1 MRCCPPSVNEGT
13 ILANLQSALPP
24 LTTDA
29 SKNCAGDSSVQERLT
44 ALRRQLR
51 RLRLAGYVI
60 PHSDEH
66 QNEYVPPSAERLHWL
81 TGFSG
86 SAGSAIVLRE
96 RAALFVDG
104 RYTVQAAAEVD
115 ASAYEIRHVSREPPA
130 DWLAEHLPAGGRLG
144 YDSWLF
150 TPAQV
155 AILESACRDAEARA
169 VAVSANL
176 IDAIWLDRP
185 PSPAEPMAIHPLD
198 IAGRS
203 AAEKRAEIGEMLRDR
218 RQDAAVLSAP
228 DSIAWLLNVRGGDLP
243 HVPVT
248 LAFAIIAADGSVSL
262 FVDPGKVTP
271 AVRSHLTGDG
281 GVVLYEPTT
290 LPRALRQL
298 GEEGR
303 RVRIDP
309 ERSPAAIEQLLKS
322 AGGIV
327 VSGPDPCLKLKA
339 IKNPVEQEGIRA
351 AHRRDGAAL
360 VAFLAW
366 LAEAAPSGAVSEMTA
381 VARLEACRRRN
392 PLYRGPSFPTIA
404 AAGPNGAV
412 VHYRVTAAS
421 NRPLVLG
428 SLFLL
433 DSGGQYADGTTDVTR
448 TIAVGTPT
456 AEMRE
461 RFTLVLKGHIGI
473 ATLRFPRGTTG
484 TQIDAFARLALWQAG
499 LDYDHGTG
507 HGVGAYLSVHEGPQ
521 SISKMPNRTALEP
534 GMVLSNEPGYYKTG
548 AYGIRIEN
556 LVLVREAVTP
566 EGGEHELLSFE
577 TLTLA
582 PIDRALILA
591 EMLTPAEREWLD
603 AYHARVRATITPLVD
618 NATAAWLSAA
628 TAPIAN

>member
-1 MRCCPPSVNEGT
+1 M
-13 ILANLQSALPP
+13 
-24 LTTDA
+24 
-29 SKNCAGDSSVQERLT
+29 
-44 ALRRQLR
+44 R

-60 PHSDEH
+60 PHGDEH
-66 QNEYVPPSAERLHWL
+66 QNEYVPASAERLRWL

-96 RAALFVDG
+96 RAAVFVDG
-104 RYTVQAAAEVD
+104 RYTVQAAAEVA

-130 DWLAEHLPAGGRLG
+130 DWIAEHLPAGGRLG
-144 YDSWLF
+144 YDPWLF

-155 AILESACRDAEARA
+155 AALEAACHDAEARA
-169 VAVSANL
+169 VAVPANL
-176 IDAIWLDRP
+176 IDTIWRDRP
-185 PSPAEPMAIHPLD
+185 PPPVAPMAVHPLS
-198 IAGRS
+198 IAGQS
-203 AAEKRAEIGEMLRDR
+203 AADKRAQIGEMLRER

-228 DSIAWLLNVRGGDLP
+228 DSIAWLLNIRGGDLP

-248 LAFAIIAADGSVSL
+248 LAFAIITADGSVTL

-271 AVRSHLTGDG
+271 AVQSHFASEG
-281 GVVLYEPTT
+281 GISLSEPTA
-290 LPRALRQL
+290 LPNALRRL
-298 GEEGR
+298 GEERR

-309 ERSPAAIEQLLKS
+309 ERSPAAIKQLLKT

-339 IKNPVEQEGIRA
+339 IKNPVEQDGMRA

-360 VAFLAW
+360 AAFLAW
-366 LAEAAPSGAVSEMTA
+366 LAQAAPSGAVSETTA
-381 VARLEACRRRN
+381 VARLEACRRRD

-412 VHYRVTAAS
+412 VHYRVTAATD
-421 NRPLVLG
+421 RPLVPG

-448 TIAVGTPT
+448 TVAIGAPT

-461 RFTLVLKGHIGI
+461 RLTLVLKGHIGI
-473 ATLRFPRGTTG
+473 ATLRFPKGTTG

-556 LVLVREAVTP
+556 LVLVSEAFTP

-603 AYHARVRATITPLVD
+603 AYHARVRATMTPLVD
-618 NATAAWLSAA
+618 RATAAWLSEV
-628 TAPIAN
+628 TAPLAG